1 MCEPRDTGVRRRA
14 RASERR
20 DGKRR
25 GFDCTRSGGECAER
39 AAADEFALVKT
50 LKGGLDGAMGYVRA
64 RHTCGRFWVKALGLL
79 PKRSL
84 P

>member
-1 MCEPRDTGVRRRA
+1 VCEPRKTGVRRRA

-25 GFDCTRSGGECAER
+25 GFDCTRSGGECAEW

-50 LKGGLDGAMGYVRA
+50 LKRGWTAQLDTREGERGRAEGGTRA
-64 RHTCGRFWVKALGLL
+64 AVFG
-79 PKRSL
+79 
-84 P
+84 